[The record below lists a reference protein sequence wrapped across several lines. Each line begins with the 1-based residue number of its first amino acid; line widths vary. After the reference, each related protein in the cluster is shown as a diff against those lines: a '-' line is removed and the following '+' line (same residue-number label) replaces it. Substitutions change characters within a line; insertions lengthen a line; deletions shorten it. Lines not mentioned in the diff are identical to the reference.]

1 MKTAKDPD
9 GGPYAVYPSGKSRD
23 EFSYKMGSRKK
34 FFHNAISEADFPLC
48 RDEWQVHGG
57 QLQLHRNKGGLA
69 RLRIPA
75 SNSLREVSRDTETCP
90 SSASEL

>member
-9 GGPYAVYPSGKSRD
+9 GGPYPVYPSGKSRD

-34 FFHNAISEADFPLC
+34 FFYNAISEADFPLY

-57 QLQLHRNKGGLA
+57 QLQLHRNKGDLQGSESQ
-69 RLRIPA
+69 RRTR
-75 SNSLREVSRDTETCP
+75 SGEVSRDTETCP